1 MVALLVGAP
10 VLGSLTWGTPATV
23 TLGLPD
29 AVDDMVVVFAELL
42 IVIVVVTAFDPLPWT
57 MV

>member
-1 MVALLVGAP
+1 
-10 VLGSLTWGTPATV
+10 V

-42 IVIVVVTAFDPLPWT
+42 IVIVVVTALDPVPWT